1 MLKYALL
8 AGVMTVA
15 SPALAQQTTNTA
27 PTQAT
32 TQTAPQSQAPAG
44 SPVTDAQPAATP
56 MDSATAAAAPSDAT
70 QTAAAQPATTQPATT
85 QPATG
90 ADQVASV
97 VETEFPTYDANKDGK
112 LEKAEFASWMVK
124 LKQASDPKATAT
136 DAKTKSWVNS
146 AFAQADKDKSK
157 SVSKPELIGFLSQG
171 QS

>member
-15 SPALAQQTTNTA
+15 TPALAQQTTNTA
-27 PTQAT
+27 PTQTT
-32 TQTAPQSQAPAG
+32 TQTAPQTQAPAG
-44 SPVTDAQPAATP
+44 SPVTDAQPAAATP
-56 MDSATAAAAPSDAT
+56 MDSATAAATPADAT
-70 QTAAAQPATTQPATT
+70 QTAA

-136 DAKTKSWVNS
+136 DAKTKSWVAS

>member
-8 AGVMTVA
+8 AGVMTIA

-32 TQTAPQSQAPAG
+32 TQTAPQTQAPAG

-56 MDSATAAAAPSDAT
+56 MDSATAATAPADAT
-70 QTAAAQPATTQPATT
+70 QTAAA

>member
-44 SPVTDAQPAATP
+44 SPVTDAQPAAAP
-56 MDSATAAAAPSDAT
+56 MDSATAATAPADAT
-70 QTAAAQPATTQPATT
+70 QTAAAQPATT

>member
-8 AGVMTVA
+8 AGVMTIA

-32 TQTAPQSQAPAG
+32 TQTAPQTQAPAG

-56 MDSATAAAAPSDAT
+56 MDSATAAAAPADAT
-70 QTAAAQPATTQPATT
+70 QTAAAQPATT

-146 AFAQADKDKSK
+146 AFTQADKDKSK

>member
-8 AGVMTVA
+8 AGVMTMSV
-15 SPALAQQTTNTA
+15 PALAQQTTNTA

-32 TQTAPQSQAPAG
+32 TKTTPAATPQTPTG
-44 SPVTDAQPAATP
+44 SPVTDPEPAAASPMDATATDAQTAATQPAAG
-56 MDSATAAAAPSDAT
+56 AT
-70 QTAAAQPATTQPATT
+70 
-85 QPATG
+85 
-90 ADQVASV
+90 QVASV
-97 VETEFPTYDANKDGK
+97 VDIEFPTYDANKDGK

-124 LKQASDPKATAT
+124 LKQASDPKASAT

-146 AFAQADKDKSK
+146 AFAQADADKSK

>member
-32 TQTAPQSQAPAG
+32 TQTAPQTQAPAG

-56 MDSATAAAAPSDAT
+56 MDSATAAAAPADAT
-70 QTAAAQPATTQPATT
+70 QTAAAQPATT

>member
-27 PTQAT
+27 PPQAT
-32 TQTAPQSQAPAG
+32 TQTAPQAQAPAG

-56 MDSATAAAAPSDAT
+56 MDSATAAAAPTDAT
-70 QTAAAQPATTQPATT
+70 QTAAAQPATT

>member
-56 MDSATAAAAPSDAT
+56 MDSATAAAAPADAT
-70 QTAAAQPATTQPATT
+70 QTAAAQTATT

>member
-44 SPVTDAQPAATP
+44 SPLTDAQPAATP
-56 MDSATAAAAPSDAT
+56 MDSATAAAAPADAT
-70 QTAAAQPATTQPATT
+70 QTAAAQPATT

>member
-8 AGVMTVA
+8 AGVMTIA
-15 SPALAQQTTNTA
+15 APALAQQTTNTA

-32 TQTAPQSQAPAG
+32 TQTTPAAAPQTPTS
-44 SPVTDAQPAATP
+44 SPVTDPQPAAASP
-56 MDSATAAAAPSDAT
+56 MDATATDA
-70 QTAAAQPATTQPATT
+70 QTAATEPAAGAT
-85 QPATG
+85 
-90 ADQVASV
+90 QVASV
-97 VETEFPTYDANKDGK
+97 VDTEFPTYDANKDGK

-124 LKQASDPKATAT
+124 LKQASDPKASAT

-146 AFAQADKDKSK
+146 AFAQADTDKSK

>member
-15 SPALAQQTTNTA
+15 APALAQQTTNTA

-32 TQTAPQSQAPAG
+32 TQTAPQSQTPAG
-44 SPVTDAQPAATP
+44 SPVTDPQPAPATP
-56 MDSATAAAAPSDAT
+56 MDSATTAATPADTTQAAA
-70 QTAAAQPATTQPATT
+70 TQPATS
-85 QPATG
+85 G
-90 ADQVASV
+90 DQVASV

-112 LEKAEFASWMVK
+112 LEKTEFASWMVK

-136 DAKTKSWVNS
+136 DPKTKSWVNS

>member
-8 AGVMTVA
+8 AGVMTIA

-32 TQTAPQSQAPAG
+32 TQNAPQTQAPAG
-44 SPVTDAQPAATP
+44 SPATDAQPAATP
-56 MDSATAAAAPSDAT
+56 MDSATAAAAPADAT
-70 QTAAAQPATTQPATT
+70 QTAAAQPATT

-136 DAKTKSWVNS
+136 DAKTKSWVAS

>member
-8 AGVMTVA
+8 AGVMTIA

-32 TQTAPQSQAPAG
+32 TQTAPQTQAPVG

-56 MDSATAAAAPSDAT
+56 MDSATAAAAPADAT
-70 QTAAAQPATTQPATT
+70 QTAAAQPATT

>member
-8 AGVMTVA
+8 AGVMTIA

-44 SPVTDAQPAATP
+44 SPATGAQPAATP
-56 MDSATAAAAPSDAT
+56 MDSATAAAAPADAT
-70 QTAAAQPATTQPATT
+70 QTAAAQPATT

>member
-44 SPVTDAQPAATP
+44 SPVTDAQPAAAP
-56 MDSATAAAAPSDAT
+56 MDSATAATAPADAT
-70 QTAAAQPATTQPATT
+70 QTATAQPATT

>member
-32 TQTAPQSQAPAG
+32 TQTAPQTQAPAG

-56 MDSATAAAAPSDAT
+56 MDSATAAAAPADAT
-70 QTAAAQPATTQPATT
+70 QTAAAQPATT

-124 LKQASDPKATAT
+124 LKQASDPKASAT

>member
-32 TQTAPQSQAPAG
+32 TQTAPQTQAPAG
-44 SPVTDAQPAATP
+44 SAVTDAQPAATP
-56 MDSATAAAAPSDAT
+56 MDSATAGAAPADAT
-70 QTAAAQPATTQPATT
+70 QTAAAQPAAT

>member
-8 AGVMTVA
+8 AGVMTVS

-32 TQTAPQSQAPAG
+32 TQTAPQTQAPAG

-56 MDSATAAAAPSDAT
+56 MDSATAAAAPADAT
-70 QTAAAQPATTQPATT
+70 QTAAAQPAAT

>member
-8 AGVMTVA
+8 AGVMTIA

-32 TQTAPQSQAPAG
+32 TQTAPQTQAPAG

-56 MDSATAAAAPSDAT
+56 MDSATAAAAPADAT
-70 QTAAAQPATTQPATT
+70 QTAAAQPATT

-124 LKQASDPKATAT
+124 LKQASDPKASAT
-136 DAKTKSWVNS
+136 SAETKSWVNA
-146 AFAQADKDKSK
+146 AFAQADKDKDR
-157 SVSKPELIGFLSQG
+157 SVTQPELVGFLSQG

>member
-8 AGVMTVA
+8 AGVMTIA

-32 TQTAPQSQAPAG
+32 TQTAPQTQAPAG

-56 MDSATAAAAPSDAT
+56 MDSATAATAPADAT
-70 QTAAAQPATTQPATT
+70 QTATA

>member
-8 AGVMTVA
+8 AGVMTIA

-56 MDSATAAAAPSDAT
+56 MDSATAAAAPADAT
-70 QTAAAQPATTQPATT
+70 QTAAAQPATT

>member
-8 AGVMTVA
+8 AGVMTIA

-32 TQTAPQSQAPAG
+32 TQTTPQSQAPAG

-56 MDSATAAAAPSDAT
+56 MDSATAATAPADAT
-70 QTAAAQPATTQPATT
+70 QTATAQPATT

>member
-8 AGVMTVA
+8 AGVMTIA

-32 TQTAPQSQAPAG
+32 TQNAPQTQAPAG
-44 SPVTDAQPAATP
+44 SPATDAQPAATP
-56 MDSATAAAAPSDAT
+56 MDSATAAAAPADAT
-70 QTAAAQPATTQPATT
+70 QTAAAQPATT

>member
-32 TQTAPQSQAPAG
+32 TQTAPQNQAPAG

-56 MDSATAAAAPSDAT
+56 MDSATAAAAPAEAT
-70 QTAAAQPATTQPATT
+70 QTAAAQPATT

>member
-8 AGVMTVA
+8 AGVMTIA

-32 TQTAPQSQAPAG
+32 TQTAPQTQAPAG

-56 MDSATAAAAPSDAT
+56 MDSATAATAPADAT
-70 QTAAAQPATTQPATT
+70 QTATA

-124 LKQASDPKATAT
+124 RKQASDPKATAT

>member
-8 AGVMTVA
+8 AGVMTIA

-32 TQTAPQSQAPAG
+32 TQTAPQTQAPAG

-56 MDSATAAAAPSDAT
+56 MDSATAATAPADAT
-70 QTAAAQPATTQPATT
+70 QTATA

-124 LKQASDPKATAT
+124 LKQASDPKASAT

>member
-8 AGVMTVA
+8 AGVMTIA

-32 TQTAPQSQAPAG
+32 TQTAPQTQAPAG

-56 MDSATAAAAPSDAT
+56 MDSATAAAAPADAT
-70 QTAAAQPATTQPATT
+70 QTAAAQPATT

>member
-8 AGVMTVA
+8 AGVMTIA

-32 TQTAPQSQAPAG
+32 TQNAPQTQAPAG
-44 SPVTDAQPAATP
+44 SPATDAQPPATP
-56 MDSATAAAAPSDAT
+56 MDSATAAAAPADAT
-70 QTAAAQPATTQPATT
+70 QTAAAQPATT

-146 AFAQADKDKSK
+146 AFAQADRASRCP
-157 SVSKPELIGFLSQG
+157 SPN
-171 QS
+171 

>member
-8 AGVMTVA
+8 AGVMTIA

-32 TQTAPQSQAPAG
+32 TQTAPQTQAPAG

-56 MDSATAAAAPSDAT
+56 MDSATAATAPADAT
-70 QTAAAQPATTQPATT
+70 QTAAAQPATTQA
-85 QPATG
+85 ATG

-124 LKQASDPKATAT
+124 LKQASDPKASAT

>member
-32 TQTAPQSQAPAG
+32 TQNAPQTQAPAG
-44 SPVTDAQPAATP
+44 SPATDAQPAATP
-56 MDSATAAAAPSDAT
+56 MDSATAAAAPADAT
-70 QTAAAQPATTQPATT
+70 QTAAAQPATT

>member
-32 TQTAPQSQAPAG
+32 TQTAPQTQAPAG
-44 SPVTDAQPAATP
+44 SPATDAKPAATP
-56 MDSATAAAAPSDAT
+56 MDSATAAAAPADAT
-70 QTAAAQPATTQPATT
+70 QTAAAQPATTQA
-85 QPATG
+85 ATG

>member
-8 AGVMTVA
+8 AGVMTIA

-32 TQTAPQSQAPAG
+32 TQSAPQTQAPAG
-44 SPVTDAQPAATP
+44 SPATDAQPAATP
-56 MDSATAAAAPSDAT
+56 MDSATAAAAPADAT
-70 QTAAAQPATTQPATT
+70 QTAAAQPATT

>member
-8 AGVMTVA
+8 AGVMTIA

-32 TQTAPQSQAPAG
+32 TQTAPQTQAPAG

-56 MDSATAAAAPSDAT
+56 MDSATAAAAPADAT
-70 QTAAAQPATTQPATT
+70 QTAAAQPAAT